1 MVVEGGTSQKI
12 GLQAYLGTE
21 AFDKA
26 MQSYMAATDKINS
39 KNATVA
45 QGMSQKMGGATNVAS
60 GAFSALSAKTVA
72 LGMVLGTLALSAI
85 NKVVNGLKQMVS
97 GALDAAGRTQELSY
111 VAQIM
116 ANNAGIAYDAIEKQV
131 QGIKNLGIR
140 TDEAY
145 NAVIKF
151 MQSELDM
158 SKAAE
163 LARVAQD
170 AAVIAQTDS
179 SDAYQRLIYAVT
191 TYNTETLR
199 TMGFNL
205 RSDTVF
211 QEYAATLGKTAT
223 ELTQTEKSQAFLN
236 AVIAEGGKIAGAYEA
251 AMETP
256 GKQMRS
262 WKRDVF
268 ELTRVLGEPF
278 LNAYANVAKSLRD
291 VTQAFQKAFD
301 VGGPFHGFMVNLGG
315 AAALVTEEM
324 GKVSKAVS
332 SFIISLGT
340 KEGWQ
345 RTIDS
350 ISGIFGTD
358 FNKLIN
364 DATSWGSEFIQ
375 SFANGIIDGVVAV
388 INALAYVGSVIS
400 GQLSANSPPKL
411 LPDIDKWGK
420 AAMNQ
425 YLKGFSQADFDIF
438 KDIGNIMASFIK
450 STAKGDTDTSII
462 NKILGG
468 RKALADAIAQVN
480 KVGAV
485 TDAMVNKVAKAA
497 GLASKEFKAYVKA
510 MLQSE
515 LASKALAAAQAN
527 LVRITSSYDAILKGL
542 NDQLDQAAQGTE
554 EQDRLAEIE
563 QAMASGLLTE
573 SEMASL
579 ANEKRQIEL
588 RQQIRTTEDA
598 RDAEVSAAQDKVDA
612 AQAQMDAISAQI
624 ELQKSSIDVQIE
636 QNNLIREQI
645 KLMEQQAAAA
655 KAATDAAKVA
665 GGGAGGVIPPIDIK
679 DKMKDAID
687 AAKLT
692 IKAKL
697 AELWATFKA
706 KFKPIEDAW
715 NNLKKKWAPV
725 IKNAFG
731 DLKTQFGGL
740 FVIITDVLQGK
751 WNKVPGDIWRFI
763 KTGFEI
769 LWKWIQVFWN
779 SIDWGKLW
787 DTMVKAF
794 GDLGNIILEAFGG
807 LWTVLVNWF
816 NSVDWGA
823 LGKQIIDGIV
833 GFLTTA
839 GTWIVEKFIELR
851 EALIKWFLSI
861 DWGELAHTIIT
872 GIGNYISKAWP
883 WLLQAF
889 LDIMKAI
896 TDWFNGVDWGALGK
910 TIMDGIAAFITTAW
924 NLAKGIGK
932 AFVDI
937 VGKIWKYLTEEV
949 DWGAVGAWIIEA
961 IRKIIAAAWD
971 LTKSIGKAFVDLVS
985 SIFKWFK
992 EKIDWSALGQWII
1005 DAIVKVIGAAWD
1017 TAKDIGKA
1025 FADMVANIFKWFKER
1040 NWAELGQK
1048 VIDAIV
1054 TAIKNGAGAIWDA
1067 IKNAIGVGG
1076 GGGGEG
1082 GNCGNGYYMG
1092 KDGQCHPNTDQ
1103 GHAAGG
1109 LVSRRGLYELA
1120 ERGPELVLPADIT
1133 KALFKAYRSDL
1144 GNMRSYNSGNSYNNS
1159 KTVNL
1164 VINPSYE
1171 TVQSPAGIR
1180 YDVTAALM
1188 AARM

>member
-116 ANNAGIAYDAIEKQV
+116 ANNAGIAYDAIELQV

-262 WKRDVF
+262 WRRDVF

-278 LNAYANVAKSLRD
+278 LLAYANVAKALRD
-291 VTQAFQKAFD
+291 VTQAFQRAFD
-301 VGGPFHGFMVNLGG
+301 EGGPFHNFMIQLGAVASIVAETLG
-315 AAALVTEEM
+315 NAARAVT
-324 GKVSKAVS
+324 KFVIA
-332 SFIISLGT
+332 LGT
-340 KEGWQ
+340 QEGWEK
-345 RTIDS
+345 TIQS
-350 ISGIFGTD
+350 ISDIFDVD
-358 FNKLIN
+358 FNKLID
-364 DATSWGSEFIQ
+364 DAGDWGYDLIET
-375 SFANGIIDGVVAV
+375 FADGIIAGITAV
-388 INALAYVGSVIS
+388 LNALGLVGSAIS

-411 LPDIDKWGK
+411 LPNIGKWGA
-420 AAMNQ
+420 AAMNE
-425 YLKGFSQADFDIF
+425 YLKGFTQADFNIF
-438 KDIGNIMASFIK
+438 AGIENIMANFIK
-450 STAKGDTDTSII
+450 STAKGDKDTSLITR
-462 NKILGG
+462 ILGG
-468 RKALADAIAQVN
+468 RKALADAIEQVN
-480 KVGAV
+480 KVGRV
-485 TDAMVNKVAKAA
+485 TDVMVNKVATAA

-527 LVRITSSYDAILKGL
+527 LVRITSRYDAILKGL

-588 RQQIRTTEDA
+588 RQQIRATEAA
-598 RDAEVSAAQDKVDA
+598 RDAEVSAAEDTVDA
-612 AQAQMDAISAQI
+612 AQAQMDAINAQI
-624 ELQKSSIDVQIE
+624 ELQKSSIEVQIE

-645 KLMEQQAAAA
+645 ALQERLAKEAA
-655 KAATDAAKVA
+655 DAAKKEKK
-665 GGGAGGVIPPIDIK
+665 GGGGGGDWGITDKIK
-679 DKMKDAID
+679 KAIEDAKI
-687 AAKLT
+687 A

-697 AELWATFKA
+697 GELWATFKA

-715 NNLKKKWAPV
+715 KNLKKGWAPV
-725 IKNAFG
+725 IKATWE
-731 DLKTQFGGL
+731 DIKKQFGNIGTL
-740 FVIITDVLQGK
+740 LKDVFAGN
-751 WNKVPGDIWRFI
+751 WNKVPGDIWKIIRFGLE
-763 KTGFEI
+763 T
-769 LWKWIQVFWN
+769 LWKWLKIWIA
-779 SIDWGKLW
+779 SIDWQKLGEGLLHALRLLGDWIWKALEEIGKFLL
-787 DTMVKAF
+787 VSLILLLA
-794 GDLGNIILEAFGG
+794 GLGILLGQKIREWVPKI
-807 LWTVLVNWF
+807 LL
-816 NSVDWGA
+816 A
-823 LGKQIIDGIV
+823 LGTFVQSIMDKWEEFKTRVAMVWDLIKDAIKTKIEGWWGDIKEAWEGFKKSFTDSWTSVKDAIVGEEGIIPNMWRVFKNWIETAWSKVVDVWEGFKKSVTGAWNLLKDAIVGEDGIIPNLWKSFKESIETAWSKVVDVWEGFKTSVAGAWTALKDAIV
-833 GFLTTA
+833 GV
-839 GTWIVEKFIELR
+839 GGIVEKLWSDFKGTIDTAWTKLKV
-851 EALIKWFLSI
+851 AFDGLWKSITDWWKLI
-861 DWGELAHTIIT
+861 DWG
-872 GIGNYISKAWP
+872 G
-883 WLLQAF
+883 
-889 LDIMKAI
+889 
-896 TDWFNGVDWGALGK
+896 
-910 TIMDGIAAFITTAW
+910 
-924 NLAKGIGK
+924 
-932 AFVDI
+932 
-937 VGKIWKYLTEEV
+937 
-949 DWGAVGAWIIEA
+949 
-961 IRKIIAAAWD
+961 
-971 LTKSIGKAFVDLVS
+971 
-985 SIFKWFK
+985 
-992 EKIDWSALGQWII
+992 
-1005 DAIVKVIGAAWD
+1005 
-1017 TAKDIGKA
+1017 
-1025 FADMVANIFKWFKER
+1025 
-1040 NWAELGQK
+1040 LGQK

-1067 IKNAIGVGG
+1067 IKGALGVGG
-1076 GGGGEG
+1076 GGGEG
-1082 GNCGNGYYMG
+1082 GAGNCGNGYYMG
-1092 KDGQCHPNTDQ
+1092 KDGQCHPNTDP

-1159 KTVNL
+1159 RTVNL
-1164 VINPSYE
+1164 TINPSYE
-1171 TVQSPAGIR
+1171 QVQSPAGIR

-1188 AARM
+1188 AARV